1 MSNHDIFLRLI
12 SICIL
17 YKHTIN
23 FFPFFPRI
31 FSFSVY
37 LETYLSPKLFFEV
50 KLFPNSIE
58 AYIRSVK
65 IRIPDLD
72 EMGV

>member
-23 FFPFFPRI
+23 FFPFFPL
-31 FSFSVY
+31 FLLFSVRFWFGAGSY
-37 LETYLSPKLFFEV
+37 IAIQFFLDFDFFHSLYNC
-50 KLFPNSIE
+50 KSRLYFIE
-58 AYIRSVK
+58 INFK
-65 IRIPDLD
+65 
-72 EMGV
+72 